1 MTDLIQS
8 INTFSWIASNLLILY
23 IWVGLIVFTTGY
35 YILFDP
41 RATTAGKFIFRFFV
55 SLVGVMSLIF
65 IGTFIDPY
73 EGHEWWVYPEE
84 VETWQPIFRLI
95 AYGYVSHTITS
106 LAVLITIRKW
116 LPDRLKTDQTRDLI
130 RTRMPQQE

>member
-1 MTDLIQS
+1 MRL
-8 INTFSWIASNLLILY
+8 N
-23 IWVGLIVFTTGY
+23 
-35 YILFDP
+35 
-41 RATTAGKFIFRFFV
+41 
-55 SLVGVMSLIF
+55 
-65 IGTFIDPY
+65 
-73 EGHEWWVYPEE
+73 E
-84 VETWQPIFRLI
+84 VESTYDQIFWLI